1 MSIINKLKRSS
12 FAPVFPS
19 LVFFKYL
26 NESKKVFGKKQRG
39 ACVVN
44 VRYMRIILFFDL
56 PTKSKKQRKAY
67 MNFRKYLLDDGY
79 DMLQFSVYCR
89 ICKGV
94 AAVEKHRQRIKAK
107 LPKSGNI
114 RFLVVTN
121 STYEKMELLIGAN
134 TEQETNIGKQSL
146 IIF

>member
-1 MSIINKLKRSS
+1 MD
-12 FAPVFPS
+12 
-19 LVFFKYL
+19 
-26 NESKKVFGKKQRG
+26 
-39 ACVVN
+39 

-89 ICKGV
+89 ICKGM
-94 AAVEKHRQRIKAK
+94 AAVEKHRQRVKAK

-121 STYEKMELLIGAN
+121 STYEKMELLIGIN
-134 TEQETNIGKQSL
+134 TEQEANIGKQSL
-146 IIF
+146 IVF